1 MNYQHGHGGAIVPAQ
16 QGQIV
21 QSNGQQQYPYI
32 SEQQAVQQMQAYLQ
46 QQSPGGGSN
55 AQYIT
60 TQWVPGV
67 ETGAVKPYI
76 PIPLIERPHD
86 AWTMHPSNP
95 DRIKYLPGETL
106 RTLAKYPGQSFKHL
120 LYGACSA
127 FCIVCGVM
135 GAIWIVGGGWN
146 ARTTVTGPGSS
157 QYERALTGSR
167 SQIQPARYAPNLL
180 PVVDR

>member
-1 MNYQHGHGGAIVPAQ
+1 MNYQHGHGGAIVPAG
-16 QGQIV
+16 QGQMV
-21 QSNGQQQYPYI
+21 QSNGQQYPYI

-46 QQSPGGGSN
+46 QQGGNGSAN

-76 PIPLIERPHD
+76 PIPLIEKPHD

-120 LYGACSA
+120 VYGACSA
-127 FCIVCGVM
+127 FCIVCGGM
-135 GAIWIVGGGWN
+135 GFIWILSGGWN
-146 ARTTVTGPGSS
+146 SRTTVTGPGSS

-167 SQIQPARYAPNLL
+167 SQIQPARYVPNLL